1 MRNVEYTIKILTE
14 FFNIVLHGLLSIRT
28 LDNKFLLVVHNAD
41 VIGSLLDR
49 DNEFDEGAG
58 NDVLTVLEVN
68 SYDWGTT
75 DGLLV
80 VLYTISIHHLE
91 NTTQTVNAL
100 DDGLLVSRRTGT
112 CHWILRLR
120 HGELVVK
127 IILFK
132 IKSLVIQ
139 LGLKT
144 TSIDFGVDA
153 GGHKS
158 LKIKRSIVRHLVN
171 ISIHSRLGK
180 GLGVLVISLL
190 VGKFSLVRDSEFI
203 GSVSD
208 LIYMN
213 ELRVNLRLCIS
224 LLLGIGKTLLEDSLK
239 GYDIKILVFVLV
251 SVDILVL
258 LNLERGVTGLRVIG
272 RSSDNADRS
281 GRGSSP
287 CEYIVSLV
295 SNKGEVSAVNAYCPW
310 VQTELG
316 HRLGRGVLLELIHQ
330 PTVLIASVLWCNS
343 LLVLLVVSKRIV
355 GDGLEKNRRNSVIV
369 VLRNQGDAAETVGD
383 DAEDSVDSCV
393 ELSFVLL
400 NLLIEFGDLVV
411 KILNSLVNLRV
422 KFGDLILKLSVLC
435 VKSREFSLENTLLG
449 IGSDH
454 VLELLGEECTEVL
467 GVELVCLKS
476 GVHLLKRGDLTLKSA
491 NLSILAESL
500 LQRLDVAEGE
510 SCVTLSL
517 VSGGLSIVSGLLSLL
532 NGGLKTRNIPL
543 KGRNPALE
551 GGDGF
556 LGGLKVSLQST

>member
-1 MRNVEYTIKILTE
+1 MCELPVNFLGSLSVIRDTVNKRRNREGRKILTILLNISLLNIIQFPEVYVRNVEYTIKILTE
-14 FFNIVLHGLLSIRT
+14 FFNIVLHGLLSITT

-100 DDGLLVSRRTGT
+100 DDGLLVSLRTGT
-112 CHWILRLR
+112 CHQILRLR

-127 IILFK
+127 TILFK
-132 IKSLVIQ
+132 IKIGVVNNVF
-139 LGLKT
+139 KA
-144 TSIDFGVDA
+144 TSKDFGVDA
-153 GGHKS
+153 GCHKS

-171 ISIHSRLGK
+171 ISILSRLGK
-180 GLGVLVISLL
+180 GLGVLVISRLA
-190 VGKFSLVRDSEFI
+190 GKFRLVRDSELI

-239 GYDIKILVFVLV
+239 GYDIKVLVFVLV
-251 SVDILVL
+251 SVDLLVL

-316 HRLGRGVLLELIHQ
+316 HRLGRGVILELIHQ
-330 PTVLIASVLWCNS
+330 PTVLIANVRWCSS
-343 LLVLLVVSKRIV
+343 LHVLLVVSKRIV

-393 ELSFVLL
+393 EIRDLGFKSLYSRIESSIDGFVNFTILRAGNPDGLL
-400 NLLIEFGDLVV
+400 ESLIKLALEILV
-411 KILNSLVNLRV
+411 
-422 KFGDLILKLSVLC
+422 KLS
-435 VKSREFSLENTLLG
+435 LE
-449 IGSDH
+449 ISD
-454 VLELLGEECTEVL
+454 VELLGNLLVNSIEL
-467 GVELVCLKS
+467 GAD
-476 GVHLLKRGDLTLKSA
+476 GTL
-491 NLSILAESL
+491 
-500 LQRLDVAEGE
+500 
-510 SCVTLSL
+510 
-517 VSGGLSIVSGLLSLL
+517 
-532 NGGLKTRNIPL
+532 
-543 KGRNPALE
+543 
-551 GGDGF
+551 
-556 LGGLKVSLQST
+556 